1 MNPPAE
7 ATPAPPP
14 KMWRRWLI
22 VTAIPLLSLVWFW
35 VAPPANATEHLVN
48 GIILITEAVFLF
60 KFVLFGAIVHHL
72 RHEYAYRN
80 RNAWLLLPLLLLGAC
95 ILRYFALI

>member
-1 MNPPAE
+1 MNQATE
-7 ATPAPPP
+7 ITPAPPP

-22 VTAIPLLSLVWFW
+22 VTAIPLLTLLWFA
-35 VAPPANATEHLVN
+35 VAPPANATEHLIN
-48 GIILITEAVFLF
+48 GIILTAEAVFLL

-80 RNAWLLLPLLLLGAC
+80 RNAWLLLPLLLLSAY
-95 ILRYFALI
+95 ILHHFALI